1 MQGGRKRKQKGR
13 ERKTGGKRSRT
24 QLRSKGTKTG
34 TKGDLKE
41 GLKRGGTLKKIA
53 LPCIVDTCCNFVAC
67 GAGETHGL
75 PNFGCGPLWWQD
87 GLKIDRWGNKAP
99 AEVENPSEF
108 LGKGI
113 VWVNSS
119 LTETL
124 RNSIMAV
131 HLGKY
136 SQSLCTSA
144 QKYMLCAKIFVVL
157 RRNKVTA
164 QKC

>member
-34 TKGDLKE
+34 TKGGLKE

-124 RNSIMAV
+124 RNSI
-131 HLGKY
+131 
-136 SQSLCTSA
+136 S
-144 QKYMLCAKIFVVL
+144 
-157 RRNKVTA
+157 
-164 QKC
+164 